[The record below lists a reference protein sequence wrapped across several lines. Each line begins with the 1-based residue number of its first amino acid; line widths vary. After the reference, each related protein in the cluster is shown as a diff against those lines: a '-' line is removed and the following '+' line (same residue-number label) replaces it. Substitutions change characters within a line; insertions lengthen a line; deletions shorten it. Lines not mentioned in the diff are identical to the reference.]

1 MDDLKHLHIFYSSE
15 CFIHEMTQ
23 TFQSRWVIE
32 EKISCVHQ
40 IISFI
45 WAQNETTFPS
55 LQMKGYVYGSHQWQ
69 VERSHMSLPV
79 QGCQV
84 WMCLFH
90 AHALLSSRLEV
101 KDTRT
106 VEQPR
111 SFTSHLAT
119 VLIMSCLLYGY

>member
-1 MDDLKHLHIFYSSE
+1 MILSICIIFDSSE
-15 CFIHEMTQ
+15 CFIHEMTK
-23 TFQSRWVIE
+23 TFQSQWVIE

-45 WAQNETTFPS
+45 WAQNKTTFPS
-55 LQMKGYVYGSHQWQ
+55 LQVKGYVYGSHQWQ
-69 VERSHMSLPV
+69 VDRSHVSLPA

-90 AHALLSSRLEV
+90 AHDLLSSRLEM

-111 SFTSHLAT
+111 SLTFHLDK
-119 VLIMSCLLYGY
+119 VLIMSSLWLQ

>member
-15 CFIHEMTQ
+15 CFIHEMTK

-32 EKISCVHQ
+32 EKICVHQ

-55 LQMKGYVYGSHQWQ
+55 LQMQGYVYGSHQWQ
-69 VERSHMSLPV
+69 VESHMSLPV

-84 WMCLFH
+84 WKCLFH
-90 AHALLSSRLEV
+90 AHALLSSRLGV

-111 SFTSHLAT
+111 SFTSHFAK
-119 VLIMSCLLYGY
+119 VLIMSCLLYGN